1 MEWLQNI
8 TNKRRGRPAKNTN
21 DAGSPNSVPAGVPD
35 VSGDG
40 QVGSD
45 GKDQASENNG
55 RGQRISW
62 LGLVEAV
69 QAESGLVSTAW
80 HPEAEADVIS
90 TNASDVRVIAGEPAY
105 QLSTGEI
112 VTL

>member
-1 MEWLQNI
+1 MGTI
-8 TNKRRGRPAKNTN
+8 TGKRRGRQRK
-21 DAGSPNSVPAGVPD
+21 VVPD
-35 VSGDG
+35 VEVNGQSEIKPTVVSGDG
-40 QVGSD
+40 QVSSD
-45 GKDQASENNG
+45 GKDQATENNG
-55 RGQRISW
+55 RSQGVSW

-90 TNASDVRVIAGEPAY
+90 TNASDVRVLAGEPAY

-112 VTL
+112 ITL